1 MLTNL
6 STLKL
11 SANLFFVYLYILHS
25 YISLINVIIRRIF
38 TLLDS
43 LVFFSINYLSSQYN
57 WYSFDYNK

>member
-43 LVFFSINYLSSQYN
+43 PVFFSINYLSSQYN